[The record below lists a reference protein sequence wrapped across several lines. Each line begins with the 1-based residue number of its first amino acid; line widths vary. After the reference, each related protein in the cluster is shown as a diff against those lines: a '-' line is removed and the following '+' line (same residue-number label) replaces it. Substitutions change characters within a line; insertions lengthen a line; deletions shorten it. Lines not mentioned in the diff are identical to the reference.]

1 MKTKNILLIVLGILL
16 FIGGIIL
23 NNYNKPA
30 PPVVIDNTLNKSG
43 AKSIANSLVKNV
55 IYVYEKPSS
64 IFDVDEVTNEDGS
77 KKIIIKNY
85 DDKLKEIFTDNG
97 IKQLENMTFKN
108 QKLINKENDTIT
120 INSVIPN
127 SNKFINSS
135 YSISEI
141 KLSKDYFTCKVNF
154 YKASTDEKDTLVY
167 YAITKNMKIVK
178 SGDTYLVD
186 SIIYSN
192 D

>member
-1 MKTKNILLIVLGILL
+1 MKTKNILLIVIGILL
-16 FIGGIIL
+16 FVGGVFL
-23 NNYNKPA
+23 NNFNKPA
-30 PPVVIDNTLNKSG
+30 PPVVTNQALNKNG
-43 AKSIANSLVKNV
+43 ARSIANSLVKNV
-55 IYVYEKPSS
+55 IYVYENPSS
-64 IFDVDEVTNEDGS
+64 IFDVEEVTNEDGT
-77 KKIIIKNY
+77 KKIILKNY
-85 DDKLKEIFTDNG
+85 NDKLKEIFTDNG

-108 QKLINKENDTIT
+108 QKLINKENETIT
-120 INSVIPN
+120 INNVIPN

-141 KLSKDYFTCKVNF
+141 KLSNDYFTCKVSF
-154 YKASTDEKDTLVY
+154 YKASTNENDTLVY

-178 SGDTYLVD
+178 SGDAYLVD